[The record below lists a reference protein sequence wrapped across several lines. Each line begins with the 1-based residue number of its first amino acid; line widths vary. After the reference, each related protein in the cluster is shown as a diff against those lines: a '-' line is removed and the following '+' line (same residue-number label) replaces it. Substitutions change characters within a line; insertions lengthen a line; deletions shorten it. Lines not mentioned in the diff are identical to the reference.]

1 MFLWQSSI
9 NALAYLLTF
18 IIVMCWSLS
27 HVRLFVTLWT
37 LACQASLFVEL
48 SRLEYWNG
56 LPSPSPGHL
65 PNPGIE
71 PRSPALQADSLPSE
85 LPRKPQSI
93 CSSRQYSGFLYIW
106 VFFLGFACEKR
117 RNTLC
122 CHDWPGRQ
130 RRIIWVQAGVCSFFM
145 CWEDDSA
152 LAGWYLIS
160 PWKI

>member
-9 NALAYLLTF
+9 SGLAYFLTF
-18 IIVMCWSLS
+18 IIVMYWSLS
-27 HVRLFVTLWT
+27 HVQLFVILWT
-37 LACQASLFVEL
+37 LACQASLFVEF

-56 LPSPSPGHL
+56 LPSPSPRHL
-65 PNPGIE
+65 PNPGIK

-85 LPRKPQSI
+85 LPGKPQSI

-106 VFFLGFACEKR
+106 VFFLEFACDKR
-117 RNTLC
+117 RDTFC

-130 RRIIWVQAGVCSFFM
+130 RRIIWVQDGVCSFFM